1 MQVSIRKRFRLFLP
15 SITMVNREKIIST
28 QLVTSLKSMIG
39 LCMLVLLFST
49 CRKTTVINDPPTNP
63 GPVVDSSAAPMV
75 DSIPT
80 SITIAP
86 GDKLIGIRGFLLYGG
101 PSLLVTNK
109 AGKPLKGIPLSLVPC
124 TECGTVNWVY
134 MIACNGCT
142 PVPVDTTFY
151 TDSNGIAS
159 ANWRLGTLSDS
170 VQTLTATVRNHP
182 NLSVTVKATTRYFK
196 LHNFIG
202 TINIVAAGDT
212 SGPAA
217 PFLLPYNG
225 VTPFRQNANM
235 PLEMDSMSIDVNHY
249 VIAPQTIIINGDTV
263 MSNGKNLLGCCSFLG
278 GIGYQSGDSSYMYQ
292 FNWYFYG
299 TGTNNV
305 FSGTFDNAVDYY
317 VIPPSPSAVL
327 RGVTNFGGAF
337 SVTQQ

>member
-1 MQVSIRKRFRLFLP
+1 MRVSIRKRFRLFLP
-15 SITMVNREKIIST
+15 LITMVNREKINSA
-28 QLVTSLKSMIG
+28 QLVTSLKSIIG
-39 LCMLVLLFST
+39 LFIFVLIFST
-49 CRKTTVINDPPTNP
+49 CKKTTITNDPPANP
-63 GPVVDSSAAPMV
+63 GPVVDSSTVPNV
-75 DSIPT
+75 DSIPA

-86 GDKLIGIRGFLLYGG
+86 GDSLIGIRGFLLYGG

-109 AGKPLKGIPLSLVPC
+109 AGKPLNGISLSLVPC

-151 TDSNGIAS
+151 TNSDGIAS

-170 VQTLTATVRNHP
+170 IQTLIATVRNRP

-202 TINIVAAGDT
+202 TINIVAPGDT

-225 VTPFRQNANM
+225 VTPFQQNANM
-235 PLEMDSMSIDVNHY
+235 PLEMDSMSLDVNHY
-249 VIAPQTIIINGDTV
+249 VVAPQMIIINGDTV
-263 MSNGKNLLGCCSFLG
+263 MSNGKNIQGCCSFIG
-278 GIGYQSGDSSYMYQ
+278 GIKDQSGNNTCEYN
-292 FNWYFYG
+292 FNWYFTG

-305 FSGTFDNAVDYY
+305 FSGTYDNAVDYY
-317 VIPPSPSAVL
+317 IIPPPPNAVL
-327 RGVTNFGGAF
+327 RGVTNFGGPF